1 MSTAHVTKL
10 SLSPRTL
17 SNKRFAILTGLMALA
32 ISISGCGE
40 MIVRF
45 GELPDTDALETALKV
60 DISEMADV
68 KRILGEPDGVGE
80 ERFPPMGKY
89 GVMLPT
95 REKPR
100 TVWTYHYIE
109 STMQDSRQTIVWV
122 FFADDVYDGY
132 MWFSSNLQKMDNK

>member
-1 MSTAHVTKL
+1 MSKTHVTNH
-10 SLSPRTL
+10 SFSPKGIFR
-17 SNKRFAILTGLMALA
+17 KRFAILLGLVVLA
-32 ISISGCGE
+32 TSISGCGE

-45 GELPDTDALETALKV
+45 GELPDTGALETALKV
-60 DISEMADV
+60 EKSKMADV
-68 KRILGEPDGVGE
+68 RRILGEPNGVGE

-89 GVMLPT
+89 GVMLPV

-100 TVWTYHYIE
+100 KVWTYHYIE

-132 MWFSSNLQKMDNK
+132 IWFSSNPQKTSN